1 MRKIKL
7 KDAISLLVVIVA
19 YSLVSLRD
27 NVFHAKEKR
36 LFHGRALFT
45 IFLFFNRTP
54 RAFNINLIRR

>member
-19 YSLVSLRD
+19 YSFVSQRD
-27 NVFHAKEKR
+27 NIFHAKEKR

-45 IFLFFNRTP
+45 TFLSFHRPP
-54 RAFNINLIRR
+54 RAFIINLIRR